1 MAVNTK
7 TVKKESSIKVD
18 ETTAPVDAEKDALK
32 AQIEELKAQMQLMS
46 QMMAMKPVET
56 THKSS
61 DRPITFVNMSI
72 GTLVLKGSTI
82 WKIEGQFEKR
92 DFIESEA
99 IIIANNMRDAIR
111 KGYVYISDPEFVES
125 QHLTEVYA
133 HLLTPEQLR
142 SLFNKDTKYVLDAYR
157 MAGDEQKGIIEDM
170 VAKKRLAG
178 ESVDANLLVEIK
190 KSSGK
195 DFMSIEPEDEE

>member
-7 TVKKESSIKVD
+7 TVKKENPIKVN
-18 ETTAPVDAEKDALK
+18 ETAVAVDTEKDALK

-46 QMMAMKPVET
+46 QMMAMKPVEVA
-56 THKSS
+56 HKSS

-133 HLLTPEQLR
+133 HLLTPEQLKD
-142 SLFNKDTKYVLDAYR
+142 LFDKDTKYILDAYR

-170 VAKKRLAG
+170 VAKKKLAG

-195 DFMSIEPEDEE
+195 NFMSIEPEDEE

>member
-18 ETTAPVDAEKDALK
+18 ETAVPVDAEKDALK

-56 THKSS
+56 IHKSS

-111 KGYVYISDPEFVES
+111 KGYVYISDPEFVDS

-133 HLLTPEQLR
+133 HLLTPEQLKD
-142 SLFNKDTKYVLDAYR
+142 LFDKDTKYILDAYR